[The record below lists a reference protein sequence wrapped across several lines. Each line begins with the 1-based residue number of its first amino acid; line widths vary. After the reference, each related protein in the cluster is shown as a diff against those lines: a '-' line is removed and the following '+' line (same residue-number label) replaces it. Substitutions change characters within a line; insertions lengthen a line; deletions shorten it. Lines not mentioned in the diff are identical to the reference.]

1 MARQWRSILLNRPWK
16 ATMERWPLAKRNL
29 FMLLVI
35 DAGNTNTSLG
45 VFNDSELVAHWRLT
59 TARSR
64 TVDEYGVH
72 ARNLFEL
79 AGIDFKTIN
88 AIAIASVVPPLNY
101 TLKTMAESY
110 FHLTPLFVD
119 HTTDT
124 GLTILYQ
131 PASDVGADRI
141 VDAVAA
147 IQKYGAPCIVVDFG
161 TATTFNAINSKAQYV
176 GGAITPG
183 IMISSDA
190 LFERTA
196 KLPRVDIRRP
206 QKNNGSTTIAAMQS
220 GLYYGFVGLV
230 DGVLRKMI
238 EEMGTTPRAPRVI
251 ATGGLASLIAT
262 GSEFI
267 EQVDDTLT
275 LEGLRLVYERNAS
288 PKSKVQTP
296 NSES

>member
-1 MARQWRSILLNRPWK
+1 
-16 ATMERWPLAKRNL
+16 
-29 FMLLVI
+29 MLLVI

-45 VFNDSELVAHWRLT
+45 VFSGNELVAHWRLT

-79 AGIDFKTIN
+79 AGIDFKAIT

-101 TLKTMAESY
+101 TLKTMAETY
-110 FHLTPLFVD
+110 FHLTPLFID
-119 HTTDT
+119 HTTDA
-124 GLTILYQ
+124 GLKILYE

-147 IQKYGAPCIVVDFG
+147 VEKYGAPCIVVDFG
-161 TATTFNAINSKAQYV
+161 TATTFNAINEQGEYV
-176 GGAITPG
+176 GGVITPG
-183 IMISSDA
+183 IMISTDA

-206 QKNNGSTTIAAMQS
+206 QTVIGSSTITAMQS
-220 GLYYGFVGLV
+220 GLYHGYVGLV
-230 DGVLRKMI
+230 DGVLQKMI
-238 EEMGTTPRAPRVI
+238 AEIGGTRAPRVV
-251 ATGGLASLIAT
+251 ATGGLAPLIAT

-267 EQVDDTLT
+267 ELVDETLT
-275 LEGLRLVYERNAS
+275 LEGLRMIYERTADLS
-288 PKSKVQTP
+288 PKSKVQSP
-296 NSES
+296 KSQI

>member
-1 MARQWRSILLNRPWK
+1 
-16 ATMERWPLAKRNL
+16 
-29 FMLLVI
+29 MLLVI
-35 DAGNTNTSLG
+35 DAGNSNTSLC
-45 VFNDSELVAHWRLT
+45 VFAGTELVAHWRLT

-79 AGIDFKTIN
+79 AGIDFKAID

-101 TLKTMAESY
+101 TLKTMAETY

-124 GLTILYQ
+124 GLTILYE

-147 IQKYGAPCIVVDFG
+147 VEKYGAPCIVVDFG
-161 TATTFNAINSKAQYV
+161 TATTFNAINAKGEYV
-176 GGAITPG
+176 GGVITPG
-183 IMISSDA
+183 IMISSEA

-206 QKNNGSTTIAAMQS
+206 QKVIGSSTIAAMQS
-220 GLYYGFVGLV
+220 GLYHGFVGLV

-238 EEMGTTPRAPRVI
+238 EEVSDSGSSSTSPHSPRVI

-267 EQVDDTLT
+267 ELVDDTLT
-275 LEGLRLVYERNAS
+275 LEGLRLVYERTVSPRSKVQS
-288 PKSKVQTP
+288 PKS
-296 NSES
+296 ES